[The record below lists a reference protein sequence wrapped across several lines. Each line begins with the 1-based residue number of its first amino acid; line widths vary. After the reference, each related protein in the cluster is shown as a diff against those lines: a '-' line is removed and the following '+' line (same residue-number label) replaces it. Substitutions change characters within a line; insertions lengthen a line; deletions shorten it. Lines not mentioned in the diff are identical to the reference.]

1 MYVRK
6 WAASPQ
12 GQADLAELRMSGP
25 FRRFF
30 EALNA
35 DAKAATRAAIA
46 PGSQTHARDF
56 TAGYAAAAT
65 DLVDEFTKQNPS
77 GV

>member
-1 MYVRK
+1 MAVRK

-12 GQADLAELRMSGP
+12 GAADLAELRVSGP
-25 FRRFF
+25 FRRLL
-30 EALNA
+30 EALSA
-35 DAKAATRAAIA
+35 DAKATTRSAIA
-46 PGSQTHARDF
+46 PGVVANGREF

-65 DLVDEFTKQNPS
+65 DLVEEFTKQNPP